1 MNMDNHKRLRAAVI
15 GLGKAGS
22 RFDEEHRGTIW
33 SHVGAYLA
41 LPDTFELVAG
51 VDPNEENRT
60 QFLARCPTVG
70 AYRQLRELKALEVE
84 VFSIATPHDIRL
96 EIFEEIFSRDQLPK
110 TIICEKPLATNAAT
124 RNNLVSLCEAN
135 GVNLLVN
142 YNRRYTE
149 VYRKYASMLR
159 HKVIGDLLSITLR
172 VPNRIWSVGSHAVD
186 LLLYLVGEAP
196 EEWKS
201 LALPRLNERGEPAI
215 DFICSFP
222 SGAAGRVLTQ
232 ATSEFLIFEVDAVG
246 TKGRIIAHENGKY
259 LDLITYDKSNKYR
272 GYFEPTGT
280 TRIFDSSNNE
290 STFIN
295 IIKEA
300 AGLSFY
306 KKQKPSLNTIS
317 ANLSENL
324 IDQII
329 ANT

>member
-22 RFDEEHRGTIW
+22 RFDEEPRGVIW

-51 VDPNEENRT
+51 VDPNEENRA
-60 QFLARCPTVG
+60 QFLAQCPTVG
-70 AYRQLRELKALEVE
+70 AYRQVRELKALEID

-110 TIICEKPLATNAAT
+110 SIICEKPLAINAET
-124 RNNLVSLCEAN
+124 RNRLVSLCEAN

-149 VYRKYASMLR
+149 VYQKFESMLSQ
-159 HKVIGDLLSITLR
+159 KVIGDLLSITLR
-172 VPNRIWSVGSHAVD
+172 VPNRVWSVGSHAVD

-201 LALPRLNERGEPAI
+201 LILPRLNERGEPAI
-215 DFICSFP
+215 DFICRFP

-246 TKGRIIAHENGKY
+246 TKGRIIAHGNGKY
-259 LDLITYDKSNKYR
+259 LDLITYDKSSKYA
-272 GYFEPTGT
+272 GYFEPTRPD
-280 TRIFDSSNNE
+280 RIFESSNNE
-290 STFIN
+290 STFIR
-295 IIKEA
+295 IVKEA
-300 AGLSFY
+300 AELSFC
-306 KKQKPSLNTIS
+306 KNQQQNRNTIS
-317 ANLSENL
+317 AILSENL

-329 ANT
+329 AKT